1 MPVECEYVGEF
12 LACRCGSLVG
22 GKVLAWTRFYR
33 LGSVLFDA
41 GCANTA
47 GEIAEAVGRLRAVLI
62 THHHEDHVGAA
73 RLLSRYAEV
82 YAPAKSLGLLA
93 NPPRIPEYRRLV
105 WGQPEPVEA
114 KPLTGELTVGGLRVR
129 VIETPGHS
137 FDHVS
142 FLVDEYLF
150 CGDLVLPPRQMV
162 AMRGEDLVETMRSLE
177 RILRYRFEYALG
189 GTGIYAR
196 EDVKAYLEYL
206 RGVRERALELHEQ
219 GLSPEE
225 IVEKLFPSPPA
236 RILLMEEFS
245 GGEWS
250 RVNFVKSLLRPDRP

>member
-1 MPVECEYVGEF
+1 MPVECRRLDGV

-22 GKVLAWTRFYR
+22 GRVLAWASFYR
-33 LGSVLFDA
+33 LGSMLFDA

-47 GEIAEAVGRLRAVLI
+47 GEIAEAVGRVEAVLI

-82 YAPAKSLGLLA
+82 YAPVESLGLLA
-93 NPPRIPEYRRLV
+93 NPPRIPGYRRLV
-105 WGQPEPVEA
+105 WGQPEPVDA
-114 KPLTGELTVGGLRVR
+114 KPLTGELTVGGLRVE

-162 AMRGEDLVETMRSLE
+162 AMRGENLVETMGSLE
-177 RILRYRFEYALG
+177 RILGYRFEYALG
-189 GTGIYAR
+189 GTGIYTR
-196 EDVKAYLEYL
+196 DDVKAYLEYL
-206 RGVRERALELHEQ
+206 RGMRERALELYER

-250 RVNFVKSLLRPDRP
+250 RVNFIKSLLGIRDL